1 VSEGWPFTHTDRV
14 RFGDLDAMGH
24 LNNVAFLQFFE
35 SARIAFL
42 KTLIPEHDPTQP
54 SDFGL
59 IFAECKINYRS
70 PAFFDEDI
78 ATSVRP
84 AEIAR
89 SSFRIEFE
97 MRAQRDERLLAEGYG
112 VLVGYRYAEAK
123 AAPLPDRVRAV
134 LEPLI
139 TATSA

>member
-1 VSEGWPFTHTDRV
+1 VSDWPFTHSDRV

-42 KTLIPEHDPTQP
+42 KSLIPEHNPADP

-84 AEIAR
+84 STIAR

-97 MRAQRDERLLAEGYG
+97 MRSEADQRVLAEGYG
-112 VLVGYRYAEAK
+112 VLVGYRYSEGK
-123 AAPLPDRVRAV
+123 STPLPDRVKAA
-134 LEPLI
+134 LEPLV
-139 TATSA
+139 AA